1 MVDIDTHNH
10 DRYWLS
16 YCVWDVLYVGG
27 PDAKKVIHTA
37 RHLFA
42 EDETIPTGGSLID
55 LSLMQ
60 RKCILHNLIKVIP
73 KVIEHVRGVVVRPD
87 GSVEDDP
94 STYYLGTG
102 KQEYGTIPAV
112 LDSISLAICSSRSSA
127 TTRFDKQRKAGRTDD
142 EIEKIRAIALDDM
155 YEQVVMTLMQ
165 EGLMLKDLMSPYY
178 LGEKGRRIK
187 CESDERNLA
196 GPALH

>member
-1 MVDIDTHNH
+1 MVDIGDTHKH

-27 PDAKKVIHTA
+27 PDVKKVLHTGK
-37 RHLFA
+37 HLFA
-42 EDETIPTGGSLID
+42 EDETIPTGSLID

-60 RKCILHNLIKVIP
+60 RKCILHNLIKVQP
-73 KVIEHVRGVVVRPD
+73 RVIEHVRGVVIRPD

-112 LDSISLAICSSRSSA
+112 LDSISLAICSSSSSD

-142 EIEKIRAIALDDM
+142 QIEDARAIALDDM

-187 CESDERNLA
+187 CES
-196 GPALH
+196 G